1 MYGDFYLRGGEARN
15 VHVFASSMCTV
26 VVLGGTCAHGGT
38 FGNCSLARGKS
49 REYPPKPD
57 KKSWEAWIKFYY
69 PANPASH
76 FYARCIGS
84 LPLFNKVIPW
94 NLRYCC
100 LQVFNEFLSGIFQ
113 TCQICHLLA
122 FFTKSLFIAVIVVVV
137 VVVGCHWYVLWDNCC
152 CCWSMLGVI

>member
-1 MYGDFYLRGGEARN
+1 
-15 VHVFASSMCTV
+15 MCTV

-94 NLRYCC
+94 NLRYRC

-113 TCQICHLLA
+113 TCQICHLFRWFCCAVA
-122 FFTKSLFIAVIVVVV
+122 FVVLLLLLIFLLSVVVV
-137 VVVGCHWYVLWDNCC
+137 VVVCSCYCCVFFICFVTYVVSTVVFSCHLTAQ
-152 CCWSMLGVI
+152 